1 MMEPVRL
8 VSRINLAL
16 LGMAL
21 LVCAI
26 PVPATQD
33 PWFKYENSHF
43 VAYSDAAESK
53 VMALMDNL
61 ERFRGAVLQ
70 VSNIKIP
77 QSAPKTL
84 VVITRDRSTFS
95 RLTPHRNTAGFAIS
109 DGTQT
114 LIVLPAFGSTSWTHS
129 VIRHEYGHALLRFM
143 EFSYPTWYEEG
154 FAEMVSATEFK
165 NSGQEFTLG
174 HTPERAMRPGNLSY
188 NWDTLVS
195 DDFEPHTIESRQQA
209 SSAYFQAWLLA
220 HYTTLGDSGK
230 NAQKLQLYF
239 TFLKNG
245 DKSETAFQNAFG
257 KSASELWKS
266 ELKSYTKRVPN
277 YVIRFNPGMLDTN
290 FTRTSAPTTEIEP
303 IINSLEASSM
313 ESNQDNVVPI
323 MTITR

>member
-1 MMEPVRL
+1 
-8 VSRINLAL
+8 
-16 LGMAL
+16 MAL
-21 LVCAI
+21 LVSAI
-26 PVPATQD
+26 PVPAAQD

-70 VSNIKIP
+70 ISHIKIP
-77 QSAPKTL
+77 PSAPKTL

-95 RLTPHRNTAGFAIS
+95 RLTPNRNTAGFAIS
-109 DGTQT
+109 DGTKT

-174 HTPERAMRPGNLSY
+174 HAPERAMHPGNLSY

-195 DDFEPHTIESRQQA
+195 DDFKPHTIESRQQA
-209 SSAYFQAWLLA
+209 SSAYFQAWLLT
-220 HYTTLGDSGK
+220 HYTTLGDNGK

-245 DKSETAFQNAFG
+245 QTSESAFQHAFG

-266 ELKSYTKRVPN
+266 ELKSYTKRIPN
-277 YVIRFNPGMLDTN
+277 YVMRFNPGMLDTN
-290 FTRTSAPTTEIEP
+290 FTRTAALATEIEP
-303 IINSLEASSM
+303 IIKSLETSAM

-323 MTITR
+323 MTIIR

>member
-21 LVCAI
+21 WSVRFQSRLRK
-26 PVPATQD
+26 TRGSD
-33 PWFKYENSHF
+33 ENSHF

-95 RLTPHRNTAGFAIS
+95 GATPHRNTAGFAIS

-154 FAEMVSATEFK
+154 FAEGVATVKTAFRWAH
-165 NSGQEFTLG
+165 S
-174 HTPERAMRPGNLSY
+174 RAMRPGNL
-188 NWDTLVS
+188 
-195 DDFEPHTIESRQQA
+195 
-209 SSAYFQAWLLA
+209 
-220 HYTTLGDSGK
+220 
-230 NAQKLQLYF
+230 LQLGHF
-239 TFLKNG
+239 SF
-245 DKSETAFQNAFG
+245 
-257 KSASELWKS
+257 
-266 ELKSYTKRVPN
+266 R
-277 YVIRFNPGMLDTN
+277 
-290 FTRTSAPTTEIEP
+290 
-303 IINSLEASSM
+303 
-313 ESNQDNVVPI
+313 
-323 MTITR
+323 